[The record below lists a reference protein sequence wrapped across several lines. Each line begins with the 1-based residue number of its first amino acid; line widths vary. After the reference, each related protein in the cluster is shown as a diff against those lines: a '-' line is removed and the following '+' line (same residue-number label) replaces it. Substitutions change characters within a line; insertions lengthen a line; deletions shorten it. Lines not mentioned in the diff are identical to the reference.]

1 MTGTPT
7 TEPVALHWVRSAG
20 ELRAALALRLRV
32 FCDEQGV
39 PREIEVDEYDDVA
52 RHAVAVSPDGRVVG
66 TMRLVP
72 VGTMVKVGRV
82 AVDREWRG
90 RGIASALLE
99 KGMEYAQG
107 IRAEELRLAAQVAA
121 IDLYRKAGYRPVG
134 QPFEEAGIEHVWM
147 VREVVPVRR
156 GGLSGIARAVGR
168 VRSAV
173 VPGGTDA
180 APVAGDAPADPHDR
194 A

>member
-1 MTGTPT
+1 MTTPPPAD
-7 TEPVALHWVRSAG
+7 PVALHWVRSAG

-52 RHAVAVSPDGRVVG
+52 RHAVALAPDGRVVG
-66 TMRLVP
+66 TMRLVAA
-72 VGTMVKVGRV
+72 GTRVKVGRV
-82 AVDREWRG
+82 AVDRDWRG
-90 RGIASALLE
+90 RGIASALLDRA
-99 KGMEYAQG
+99 MEYAQG

-121 IDLYRKAGYRPVG
+121 VDLYRKAGYRPVG

-156 GGLSGIARAVGR
+156 GGGLPGIARAVGR

-173 VPGGTDA
+173 VPGGSDGSQAGGSSAGPDPA
-180 APVAGDAPADPHDR
+180 A
-194 A
+194 